1 MKISFV
7 NNERCVVAG
16 RNEPGVVTKVRVVR
30 TEAGREFVYEVQVDN
45 PAWKGDKKIRHCSR
59 KFMMEEK
66 K

>member
-1 MKISFV
+1 MKISFE

-16 RNEPGVVTKVRVVR
+16 RNEPGVVTKVRVIR
-30 TEAGREFVYEVQVDN
+30 TKVSSEFMYEVRVDN
-45 PAWKGDKKIRHCSR
+45 PAWKGDKQIRHCSR